1 MRLRRVCLHRIR
13 RGVLAN
19 EREARFRG
27 FDLAPEQR
35 KIADGQPM
43 GVAEGRHHDGIM
55 FDMRAISERNEALR
69 AEIAAKRASVKP
81 GSAA

>member
-1 MRLRRVCLHRIR
+1 
-13 RGVLAN
+13 
-19 EREARFRG
+19 
-27 FDLAPEQR
+27 
-35 KIADGQPM
+35 M